1 MQAPLANSERTAQS
15 VTPSKY
21 LWHKQ
26 SLKRDYGDLT
36 LQLNFVMKLYVF
48 IISLLVFYKI
58 LPHQGHGLLTTSYPL

>member
-48 IISLLVFYKI
+48 IISLLVF
-58 LPHQGHGLLTTSYPL
+58 L